1 MAFRLQVRDHFFFS
15 FRQHTG
21 NDPWNIHPFPNRFRR
36 PLVVAG
42 QHHYVNSQFFKFRD
56 SLSAGFLF
64 PVRHGNDAQQF
75 FIFCKQQ
82 RGLAC
87 ICQLVQFAGYRRN
100 INARLFHQRHIAR
113 AKLTSVLFRL
123 HTFAEKSN
131 KIVHLRDGNLLFRC
145 IFHHRACQGMTA
157 AMLQSCRRGKQRRE
171 IRIRFIGGTAKQNH
185 IGDPGLSFRNG
196 TRLIQHY
203 RIQVMRCFQRF
214 PGFDQDSVLRAF
226 SGSHHNRHRRSQTQR
241 AGAADDQYTDG
252 TAESEFKTFAPK
264 QPENAGCQCNEH
276 DHRYKYTGYFIRHAG
291 NGGLAAAGFVHQ
303 PDNLTDRAVFPYPLG
318 CKMNK
323 PGFIDGGADD
333 CISRLFFH
341 RDALPG
347 NGRFIHAGSAADD
360 HPVCRNAFAG
370 AHHDFIAFRQF
381 FRRNDNFRA
390 VPDDRSLFRRQ
401 VHQFF
406 NGAGGAAFGTGFQPF
421 AEGNQGDDH
430 TSRFKIQIH
439 AVQIHQ
445 RRIAVTQAPADTVD
459 GKNSVNQRGA
469 GPYRHQRIHVG
480 TAHGQTLK
488 SADKKLFIDNQNG
501 QYQDK
506 FRKSQPECIIGS
518 VKIILQNIRN
528 RKTEKFCKHRRHG
541 KNHHRN

>member
-1 MAFRLQVRDHFFFS
+1 
-15 FRQHTG
+15 
-21 NDPWNIHPFPNRFRR
+21 
-36 PLVVAG
+36 
-42 QHHYVNSQFFKFRD
+42 
-56 SLSAGFLF
+56 
-64 PVRHGNDAQQF
+64 
-75 FIFCKQQ
+75 
-82 RGLAC
+82 
-87 ICQLVQFAGYRRN
+87 
-100 INARLFHQRHIAR
+100 
-113 AKLTSVLFRL
+113 
-123 HTFAEKSN
+123 
-131 KIVHLRDGNLLFRC
+131 
-145 IFHHRACQGMTA
+145 
-157 AMLQSCRRGKQRRE
+157 MLQSCRCSKKRRKV
-171 IRIRFIGGTAKQNH
+171 RILFIGGAAKQNH
-185 IGDPGLSFRNG
+185 IGDPGPAFRNG

-203 RIQVMRCFQRF
+203 RIQIMCCFQRF
-214 PGFDQDSVLRAF
+214 PGFNQNPVLRAF
-226 SGSHHNRHRRSQTQR
+226 SGSHHNRHRRGQTQR
-241 AGAADDQYTDG
+241 AGTTDDQHADG

-264 QPENAGCQCNEH
+264 QPENTGCQCNEH

-303 PDNLTDRAVFPYPLG
+303 PDNLTDCAVFPHPLG

-333 CISRLFFH
+333 CVSRLFFH

-347 NGRFIHAGSAADD
+347 NGRFVHAGSATDD

-370 AHHDFIAFRQF
+370 AHHDFIAFRQL

-406 NGAGGAAFGTGFQPF
+406 NGAGCPSFGPGFQPF

-445 RRIAVTQAPADTVD
+445 RRIAVAQAPADTVD

-480 TAHGQTLK
+480 TTHGQTLK
-488 SADKKLFIDNQNG
+488 SADKKLFIDNQNR

-506 FRKSQPECIIGS
+506 FRKSQPDCIIGS
-518 VKIILQNIRN
+518 VKKILQNVRN

-541 KNHHRN
+541 KNQHRN